1 MCRLFGLHGGERR
14 VSATFW
20 LLESPLSL
28 AAQSRTQPDG
38 FGIGTFEEDGS
49 PDVDKRPIRALGDD
63 LFAREACEERSR
75 TFVAHLRFASTGRVA
90 EQNTHPFQQRGR
102 LLGHNGVFWGLDVLE
117 EHLGEDMALVQG
129 DTDSERLFALI
140 TREIERHGADV
151 GEGICAAIRWVAD
164 TVPVYSLNFVLATP
178 TELWALRYPEGNK
191 LFALERGDDCGSL
204 DERSTTGS
212 MRVVSPEL
220 SACRSVV
227 IATEKMDDD
236 PAWRLLEVGELLHVP
251 ADLACVSRTV
261 VDRPPRHHLTLADL
275 DRRAAESQTADRVA
289 AGRDSAGA

>member
-28 AAQSRTQPDG
+28 MAQSRTQPDG
-38 FGIGTFEEDGS
+38 FGIGTFEEDGR

-63 LFAREACEERSR
+63 LFAREACEERSS
-75 TFVAHLRFASTGRVA
+75 TFVAHLRFASTGRPA
-90 EQNTHPFQQRGR
+90 EQNTHPFAQQGR
-102 LLGHNGVFWGLDVLE
+102 LFAHNGVFWGLDALE
-117 EHLGEDMALVQG
+117 EHLGEDLARVQG

-140 TREIERHGADV
+140 TREIERHGGDV
-151 GEGICAAIRWVAD
+151 GEGIRAAIGWIAGAL
-164 TVPVYSLNFVLATP
+164 PVYSLNFVLATP

-191 LFALERGDDCGSL
+191 LFALDRADDCGSL

-251 ADLACVSRTV
+251 ADLSCVSRTV
-261 VDRPPRHHLTLADL
+261 VDRPPTHHLTLDDL

-289 AGRDSAGA
+289 AGRDSDGA